1 MAQWHYGEN
10 GQHFGPVDENGIRQA
25 IAAGAVLP
33 HTLVW
38 REGMTDWLP
47 LSQVSELVGPAPMA
61 APMPYSYPQG
71 PYVVPYAPSS
81 GLAIASMVCG
91 IVSLFM
97 CYFAILGAIPAVI
110 CGHLAL
116 VRIKESPLPMS
127 GRGMAIAGLV
137 LGYTWIGLTIVG
149 AIAIAFSIASSSP

>member
-1 MAQWHYGEN
+1 MAHWHYGEN

-25 IAAGAVLP
+25 IAAGAVQP

-38 REGMTDWLP
+38 REGMPDWLP
-47 LSQVSELVGPAPMA
+47 LSQVSELVGPVPVAVP
-61 APMPYSYPQG
+61 YPQAPYG
-71 PYVVPYAPSS
+71 AVPYVPSS

-91 IVSLFM
+91 IVSLFL

-116 VRIKESPLPMS
+116 TRIKESPIPMG

-137 LGYTWIGLTIVG
+137 LGYTWIGLTIVA
-149 AIAIAFSIASSSP
+149 AIAISFAVSTHP